1 MATYSEVY
9 AQLTGTDF
17 IVYSA
22 VCHDDPFKREICY
35 KNLNGLTG
43 TLSALACHCLGVT
56 EEDLPKIVSA
66 SDLACAIK
74 DSSNNSFVWKTIDI
88 AANGG
93 IVASTGSD
101 RALEFKGS
109 VPSSADLPMEGNS
122 VGDVYQV
129 ANENYTEYVWI
140 EKEGEGCCWDIL
152 GGGGSGIDTSIY
164 YTKTEIDAKFNSI
177 SNAGLDQHI
186 ADTNV
191 HVTSDEKASWNA
203 KAEESDI
210 EAAVGNEATVRS
222 AAIKNLD
229 DSINFGKLINRIW
242 IYGNGVYDLNLM
254 VEPGMYYC
262 SKDANVV
269 GQSMLNIPEG
279 ASEGCLL
286 VLKNSQI
293 FWEGGSKK
301 GRTFYRYQTGA
312 GPVVTEYTEEWTASA
327 QLADLELV
335 RADIDSL
342 QAEIDALKSGNGTSD
357 AKIPNIQFIEGG
369 TVQAP
374 VTIDLAAG
382 TWYVAITP
390 FTGSLPEAPSNGT
403 IIQVSYEHGQEN
415 MKVIPSG
422 SDTINGAAAPCLIG
436 ISGDGTFVDN
446 ESHRFVYH
454 SGNWILL

>member
-1 MATYSEVY
+1 MATYNEVY
-9 AQLTGTDF
+9 AQLTGSDF
-17 IVYSA
+17 IVYVT
-22 VCHDDPFKREICY
+22 VCADDPFKRSIAY
-35 KNLNGLTG
+35 KNLNGLSG
-43 TLSALACHCLGVT
+43 TLNGAAFAELNVLYNDLPAIVPAEDLALA
-56 EEDLPKIVSA
+56 
-66 SDLACAIK
+66 IK
-74 DSSNNSFVWKTIDI
+74 AGSPSTVIWKTIDI

-93 IVASTGSD
+93 IIATAGSGKIFS
-101 RALEFKGS
+101 FKGS
-109 VPSSADLPMEGNS
+109 VLNRSDLPESGNC

-129 ANENYTEYVWI
+129 AGENYAEYVWI
-140 EKEGEGCCWDIL
+140 ENINGEFCWDLL
-152 GGGGSGIDTSIY
+152 GGTGTGIDTSIF
-164 YTKTEIDAKFNSI
+164 YTKTEIDAKFNNI
-177 SNAGLDQHI
+177 GHAGLDQHI
-186 ADTNV
+186 ADTSV
-191 HVTSDEKASWNA
+191 HVTDDEKASWNA

-210 EAAVGNEATVRS
+210 EAAVGNEANVRS

-301 GRTFYRYQTGA
+301 GRTYYRYQTGA

-335 RADIDSL
+335 RADVASL
-342 QAEIDALKSGNGTSD
+342 QAEIDALKSGNGASD

-369 TVQAP
+369 TVQDP
-374 VTIDLAAG
+374 VMISLEAG

-390 FTGSLPEAPSNGT
+390 FTGSLPESPTNGT
-403 IIQVSYEHGQEN
+403 IVQVSYEHGQEN
-415 MKVIPSG
+415 MKVVPSG
-422 SDTINGAAAPCLIG
+422 SDTINGVAAPCLIG

-446 ESHRFVYH
+446 ESHRFIYH